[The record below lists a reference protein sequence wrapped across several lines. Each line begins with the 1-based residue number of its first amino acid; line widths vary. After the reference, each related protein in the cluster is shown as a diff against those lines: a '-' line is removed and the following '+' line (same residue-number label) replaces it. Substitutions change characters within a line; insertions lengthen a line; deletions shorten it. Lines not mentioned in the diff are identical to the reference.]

1 MEMNKYSVSENTAA
15 IIGVI
20 SQGSEFVNNAT
31 RTIEGLL
38 GQNAAQDVINE
49 FVEEWGKLEDMLDK
63 LLLQSVHDN
72 IGGVAANRGE
82 LII

>member
-1 MEMNKYSVSENTAA
+1 MKTNKYSVSENTAA

-31 RTIEGLL
+31 RTMEDLL
-38 GQNAAQDVINE
+38 GQDAAQDVINE
-49 FVEEWGKLEDMLDK
+49 FIEEWGKLECILDK

-72 IGGVAANRGE
+72 IGGVTANRGE

>member
-1 MEMNKYSVSENTAA
+1 MNKYSVSENTAA

-31 RTIEGLL
+31 RTMEDLL
-38 GQNAAQDVINE
+38 GQDAAQDVINE
-49 FVEEWGKLEDMLDK
+49 FIAEWGKLECILDK
-63 LLLQSVHDN
+63 LLLQSGHDN
-72 IGGVAANRGE
+72 IGGVTANRGE